1 VLRSLIARRG
11 ARAEAKGA
19 APGEHEDPLLS
30 FKTEKGP
37 SAGPA
42 SDPLATGFRA
52 AAWVMRPA
60 LKRHVL
66 LWGALLI
73 GIAAAGLYRSSRPGA
88 SPVEASALATGTAA
102 ISSRPEGLQVAID
115 GVARGAT
122 PLELTLAPGAHQLTI
137 GTGSTPR
144 VLPLVIEPGV
154 RAVQYIELA
163 IEPDVTTGRLEVTSD
178 PPGASV
184 RIDGTAAGS
193 TPLSIGALAAGDH
206 EVAIAS
212 AGSVVTRKVTVRPG
226 ATATVFAAVT
236 PASAAAGW
244 VVLEA
249 PIDLEIHEDG
259 RLIGT
264 TAADRLMLPAGRHE
278 LTLVSAPLEFRKN
291 VTVQIAPGRTT
302 TTPVTVPEGSLSIN
316 ALPWAEV
323 WIDGKAVGTTPLAN
337 LPVPIGSR
345 EVVWRHPDLG
355 ERRRVVAVT
364 AVSPVRIGED
374 FSR

>member
-1 VLRSLIARRG
+1 VLRSLISRRG
-11 ARAEAKGA
+11 ARAEAEGA
-19 APGEHEDPLLS
+19 TPDEHEDPLLS
-30 FKTEKGP
+30 FKTEKDP

-42 SDPLATGFRA
+42 SRPAATGNRA
-52 AAWVMRPA
+52 VAWAGRPA

-66 LWGALLI
+66 LWGALLL

-115 GVARGAT
+115 GVVHGAT
-122 PLELTLAPGAHQLTI
+122 PLELTLRAGEHQLTI
-137 GTGSTPR
+137 GTGSTTR
-144 VLPLVIEPGV
+144 VLPLLIEPGV

-163 IEPDVTTGRLEVTSD
+163 IEPDLTTGRLEVTSD

-236 PASAAAGW
+236 PASASAGW

-249 PIDLEIHEDG
+249 PIDLEIHEGG

-291 VTVQIAPGRTT
+291 VTVQIAPGQTT

-323 WIDGKAVGTTPLAN
+323 WIDGEAVGTTPLAN
-337 LPVPIGSR
+337 LSVPIGSR